1 MKCVQYAILYSLLN
15 KQILDPFSRKLNS
28 KISWD
33 RHAAYLQRLLEEE
46 NVTNSATE
54 MQKYQSKTIFNF
66 VYNCFCRYREE
77 KLFFGSV
84 DTFVVCKQLS
94 TQFIQKQT
102 KVVEEVEA
110 TSRQDWRSSP
120 SCSLYFKD
128 KRYNL
133 LLLWLMLLQSFSSL
147 LLDSI

>member
-1 MKCVQYAILYSLLN
+1 MSNKSYMKCVQYAILYSRLD
-15 KQILDPFSRKLNS
+15 KQTSDSFSRKLNS

-33 RHAAYLQRLLEEE
+33 RQAAYLQRLLEEG

-66 VYNCFCRYREE
+66 VYTTAFADREE
-77 KLFFGSV
+77 KLYFGSV

-110 TSRQDWRSSP
+110 TSRQDWRSK
-120 SCSLYFKD
+120 L
-128 KRYNL
+128 
-133 LLLWLMLLQSFSSL
+133 SFSFL
-147 LLDSI
+147 QPLFQR